1 MYQQEQIQ
9 ELFGNEVLDY
19 LKNKNR
25 GGMVNEKGNTYE
37 NFFAVYKISLLSK
50 DVLEREKQIVLAS
63 QIMAFVD
70 DLIIINDIQENIYQ
84 HYQLK
89 NTASLTWGSG
99 LRSIADDFAKQYNL
113 NQALSKQSEITLV
126 VSNPQLR
133 DRLANKIPQ
142 QIAEFSKVDYFYFA
156 SSLPKVIQEEQEF
169 SQAVAYLC
177 AFDNPEPDKIE
188 CVASVILGAWLSS
201 DKSNVSLREILE
213 KSRQSQPSYIRYFG
227 SQDVQIDPEVKK
239 ILAKIQGFTY
249 SISKGFLQW
258 QFANGLEE
266 GTLPYSIETENFRR
280 FQERVKQN
288 KPRTFDELEI
298 YF

>member
-19 LKNKNR
+19 LKNKNK

-37 NFFAVYKISLLSK
+37 NFFAVYKISVLSK
-50 DVLEREKQIVLAS
+50 DVLEKEKQIVLAS

-70 DLIIINDIQENIYQ
+70 DLIINDIQENIYQ

-89 NTASLTWGSG
+89 NTASLRWGSG

-113 NQALSKQSEITLV
+113 NQAVSKQSEMTLV
-126 VSNPQLR
+126 VSKSQLR
-133 DRLANKIPQ
+133 DRLANQIPQ
-142 QIAEFSKVDYFYFA
+142 PVAEFSKVDYFYFA
-156 SSLPKVIQEEQEF
+156 PSLPKVLQEEQEF

-239 ILAKIQGFTY
+239 ILAKIQWFTY

-280 FQERVKQN
+280 FQKRVKQN
-288 KPRTFDELEI
+288 KPRTFDELEV

>member
-1 MYQQEQIQ
+1 VYQQEQIQ

-19 LKNKNR
+19 LKNKNK
-25 GGMVNEKGNTYE
+25 GGIVNEKGNTYE
-37 NFFAVYKISLLSK
+37 NFFAVYKISVLSK
-50 DVLEREKQIVLAS
+50 DVLENEKQIVLAS

-70 DLIIINDIQENIYQ
+70 DLIINDIQENIYQ

-113 NQALSKQSEITLV
+113 NQTVSKQSEMTLV
-126 VSNPQLR
+126 VSNFQLR
-133 DRLANKIPQ
+133 DRLANQIPQ

-156 SSLPKVIQEEQEF
+156 SSLPKVLQEEQEF

-201 DKSNVSLREILE
+201 DKSNVSIREILE

-239 ILAKIQGFTY
+239 ILDQIQGFTY

-258 QFANGLEE
+258 LK
-266 GTLPYSIETENFRR
+266 I
-280 FQERVKQN
+280 
-288 KPRTFDELEI
+288 I
-298 YF
+298 

>member
-9 ELFGNEVLDY
+9 ELFENEVLDY
-19 LKNKNR
+19 LKNKNK

-37 NFFAVYKISLLSK
+37 NFFAVYKISVLSK
-50 DVLEREKQIVLAS
+50 DVLENEKQIVLAS

-70 DLIIINDIQENIYQ
+70 DLIINDIQENIYQ

-113 NQALSKQSEITLV
+113 NQAVSKQSEITLV
-126 VSNPQLR
+126 VSNAQLR

-142 QIAEFSKVDYFYFA
+142 QIAEFSEVDYFYFA
-156 SSLPKVIQEEQEF
+156 SSLPKVLQEEQEF

-201 DKSNVSLREILE
+201 DKSNVSIREILE

-239 ILAKIQGFTY
+239 ILDQIQGFTY

-266 GTLPYSIETENFRR
+266 GTLPYSIETEKFRR

>member
-1 MYQQEQIQ
+1 
-9 ELFGNEVLDY
+9 
-19 LKNKNR
+19 
-25 GGMVNEKGNTYE
+25 
-37 NFFAVYKISLLSK
+37 LSK
-50 DVLEREKQIVLAS
+50 DVLENEKEIFFAS

-70 DLIIINDIQENIYQ
+70 DLIINDIQENIYQ

-89 NTASLTWGSG
+89 NTARLRWGSG

-113 NQALSKQSEITLV
+113 NQAVSKQSEITLV
-126 VSNPQLR
+126 VSNSQLR
-133 DRLANKIPQ
+133 DRLANQIPQ

-156 SSLPKVIQEEQEF
+156 PSLPKVLQEEQEF

-201 DKSNVSLREILE
+201 DKSNVSLRGILE

-288 KPRTFDELEI
+288 QPMTFDELEI

>member
-9 ELFGNEVLDY
+9 ELFGKQFLDY
-19 LKNKNR
+19 LKNKNK
-25 GGMVNEKGNTYE
+25 GGIVNEKSNTYE
-37 NFFAVYKISLLSK
+37 NFFVVYKISVLSK
-50 DVLEREKQIVLAS
+50 DVLENDKEIFFAS

-70 DLIIINDIQENIYQ
+70 DLIINDIQENIYQ

-89 NTASLTWGSG
+89 NTASLRWGSG
-99 LRSIADDFAKQYNL
+99 LRSIADDFVKQYNL
-113 NQALSKQSEITLV
+113 NQTISKQSEMTLV
-126 VSNPQLR
+126 VSNFQLR
-133 DRLANKIPQ
+133 DRLANQIPQ

-156 SSLPKVIQEEQEF
+156 PSLPKVLQEEQEF

-288 KPRTFDELEI
+288 KPMTFDELEI